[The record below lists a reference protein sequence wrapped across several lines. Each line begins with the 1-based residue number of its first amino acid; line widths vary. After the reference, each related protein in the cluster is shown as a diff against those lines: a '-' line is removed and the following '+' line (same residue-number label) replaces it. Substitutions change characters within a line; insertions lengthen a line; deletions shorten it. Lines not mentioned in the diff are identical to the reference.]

1 MKMAFK
7 RTLGSVVK
15 GRDGKPDYIKMKDDV
30 VLKKDQILNLESAK
44 SQMESLQKAVA
55 AGKLSAET
63 GEKIKDRIS
72 KIPEWVRF
80 EITMYED
87 KK

>member
-1 MKMAFK
+1 MAFK

-15 GRDGKPDYIKMKDDV
+15 GRDGKPDYIKIKDDV
-30 VLKKDQILNLESAK
+30 VLKKGQILNLESVK
-44 SQMESLQKAVA
+44 NQLESLQKAVA
-55 AGKLSAET
+55 AGKLSAEN
-63 GEKIKDRIS
+63 GEKIKERIS
-72 KIPEWVRF
+72 KVPDWVRF